1 MEIVRCVSCNGY
13 GWLEE
18 DGTVEDCDWC
28 GGIGYVYRD
37 AQGID
42 HRISDANDPVIAAKL
57 EALEQQRMRE
67 LGYTG
72 EAKHPAQ
79 QEIRRRKQSK

>member
-1 MEIVRCVSCNGY
+1 MQIVRCISCDGY

-18 DGTVEDCDWC
+18 NGTVEECDWC

-37 AQGID
+37 SQQVD
-42 HRISDANDPVIAAKL
+42 HRIMDADTPQIAAKL
-57 EALEQQRMRE
+57 EALERQRMRE

-72 EAKHPAQ
+72 EAKHPDQ
-79 QEIRRRKQSK
+79 QEIRRRKQE

>member
-1 MEIVRCVSCNGY
+1 MQIVRCVSCDGY

-18 DGTVEDCDWC
+18 DGITEDCDWC
-28 GGIGYVYRD
+28 GGIGYVYQD
-37 AQGID
+37 ALGVD
-42 HRISDANDPVIAAKL
+42 HRIADADDPVIAAKL
-57 EALEQQRMRE
+57 EALEKQRMRE

-79 QEIRRRKQSK
+79 QEIRRRKID

>member
-1 MEIVRCVSCNGY
+1 MQIVRCISCDGY

-18 DGTVEDCDWC
+18 NGTVEECDWC

-37 AQGID
+37 SQRVD
-42 HRISDANDPVIAAKL
+42 HRIMDADNPEIAAKL
-57 EALEQQRMRE
+57 EVLERQRMRE

-72 EAKHPAQ
+72 EAKHPDQ
-79 QEIRRRKQSK
+79 QEIRRRKQE

>member
-18 DGTVEDCDWC
+18 NGTVEECDWC

-37 AQGID
+37 AQRVD
-42 HRISDANDPVIAAKL
+42 HRIPDADDPMIAETL
-57 EALEQQRMRE
+57 EGLEQQRMRE

-72 EAKHPAQ
+72 AAKHPDQ
-79 QEIRRRKQSK
+79 QDIRRRKRS